1 LVNSNDLSG
10 ITASSLT
17 FDAAAGAF
25 VLDGNAL
32 TLSGNIGFN
41 GNPAAPVTQTV
52 NLNLALSAS
61 ETIDTPANG
70 NLTLDGGVTS
80 SVDTSLIKVDTG
92 TLTLGGT
99 NAITSWDINGGTT
112 VLTGSTTINGDGNG
126 RIYVADGDY
135 LNDCSATLDIQ
146 PGALLDI
153 IGSYGD
159 TFVIGRDSGSG
170 TVNQNGGTFVFNPA
184 NNGTIW
190 LGATGNSATRSA
202 YNMNGGL
209 LDLSGNTLGI
219 GLGAGVSITGLV
231 TQVSGVISNV
241 YNLWVGWGNGHGIY
255 SLSGGSI
262 YIGANGITT
271 TSGSYEV
278 NLGGGTVA
286 AQTSWGSSLNINL
299 TGSNGPVTFNTAG
312 NTVTLSGTVS
322 GSGGLT
328 VNGGGTLDLSG
339 AVSYAGNTTVNTGT
353 TLELDQTGSSPGT
366 FHLANGAVLN
376 LNFSGTFVVGGCYT
390 NGVALGVGT
399 YTSVSLPGFIT
410 GSGSLQVASGVSTGL
425 WTGLGANYNW
435 STAGNWNQ
443 SAVPIFPIGLTFA
456 GSTRLVNSNDLSGI
470 TASSLT
476 FDAAAGAF
484 VLDGN
489 ALTLSGNIGFN
500 GNPAAPVTQTVNL
513 NLALSASETIDTP
526 ANGNL
531 TLDGGVTSSVDTSLI
546 KVDTGTLTLG
556 GTNAITSWD
565 INGGTTVLTGSTT
578 INGDGNGRIYVA
590 DGDYLNDCSATL
602 DIQPGALLDII
613 GSYGDTFVI
622 GRDSGSG
629 TVNQN
634 GGTFVFNPANNGTI
648 WLGATGNS
656 ATRSAYNMNGG
667 LLDLS
672 GNTLGIGLGAGVS
685 ITGLVTQV
693 SGVISNVYNL
703 WVGWGNGHG
712 IYSLSGGS
720 IYIGANGITTTSG
733 SYEVNLGGGTVA
745 AQTSWGSSL
754 NINLTGSNGP
764 VTFNTA
770 GNTVTLSGTVS
781 GSGGL
786 TVNGGGTLDLSG
798 AVSYA
803 GNTTVN
809 TGTTLELDQTGS
821 SPGTFHLANGA
832 VLNLNFSGTFVVGGC
847 YTNGV
852 ALGVGTYT
860 SVSLPGFITGSGSL
874 TVSAATPPVVNRP
887 TISGGN
893 LILTGNG
900 GSAGAHYTWLSST
913 NVTIPI
919 ALWITNTVGNF
930 DGSGDFSNAIPVSLS
945 TPAKFF
951 RLRTP

>member
-1 LVNSNDLSG
+1 MKSPCKIIAQKPAVPRIIRSKMLPCDLRFFSSGRLRASLRNS
-10 ITASSLT
+10 
-17 FDAAAGAF
+17 
-25 VLDGNAL
+25 
-32 TLSGNIGFN
+32 
-41 GNPAAPVTQTV
+41 TV
-52 NLNLALSAS
+52 
-61 ETIDTPANG
+61 
-70 NLTLDGGVTS
+70 
-80 SVDTSLIKVDTG
+80 
-92 TLTLGGT
+92 
-99 NAITSWDINGGTT
+99 
-112 VLTGSTTINGDGNG
+112 
-126 RIYVADGDY
+126 
-135 LNDCSATLDIQ
+135 
-146 PGALLDI
+146 
-153 IGSYGD
+153 
-159 TFVIGRDSGSG
+159 FVIGLICCISLFSP
-170 TVNQNGGTFVFNPA
+170 FNS
-184 NNGTIW
+184 
-190 LGATGNSATRSA
+190 SA
-202 YNMNGGL
+202 
-209 LDLSGNTLGI
+209 
-219 GLGAGVSITGLV
+219 
-231 TQVSGVISNV
+231 
-241 YNLWVGWGNGHGIY
+241 
-255 SLSGGSI
+255 
-262 YIGANGITT
+262 
-271 TSGSYEV
+271 
-278 NLGGGTVA
+278 
-286 AQTSWGSSLNINL
+286 
-299 TGSNGPVTFNTAG
+299 
-312 NTVTLSGTVS
+312 
-322 GSGGLT
+322 
-328 VNGGGTLDLSG
+328 
-339 AVSYAGNTTVNTGT
+339 
-353 TLELDQTGSSPGT
+353 
-366 FHLANGAVLN
+366 
-376 LNFSGTFVVGGCYT
+376 
-390 NGVALGVGT
+390 
-399 YTSVSLPGFIT
+399 
-410 GSGSLQVASGVSTGL
+410 AST
-425 WTGLGANYNW
+425 WTGLGANADW
-435 STAGNWNQ
+435 STAGNWNT
-443 SAVPIFPIGLTFA
+443 APVFPTTLTFA